1 MNENKKEEKKKESK
15 LHSIFSWV
23 LLIVMAVLLVVTIF
37 RVAESRKTGEGV
49 FLLGYRPV
57 LVLTGSMEPYMMT
70 NGVALT
76 KEVDSLDDIAVGD
89 VVTYHV
95 VNDNG
100 KKLLITHRII
110 AIDNGQIYTKGDNN
124 NVDDGFPLSIDNIE
138 AKVVGVFNGTAWL
151 AAKWQ
156 TTMGKVMLICFVVAI
171 VLLCYT
177 LKTWRAAKRAEKE
190 APVATEDTP
199 VIDAEFTEIP
209 ASAESSAPETQ
220 DEQKE

>member
-1 MNENKKEEKKKESK
+1 MKEKKEESK
-15 LHSIFSWV
+15 LHAIFSWA
-23 LLIVMAVLLVVTIF
+23 LLIIMAALLVFTIF

-70 NGVALT
+70 NGIALT

-95 VNDNG
+95 NNDNG

-110 AIDNGQIYTKGDNN
+110 AIDDGLIYTKGDNN
-124 NVDDGFPLSIDNIE
+124 NVDDGFPLTIDNVE

-156 TTMGKVMLICFVVAI
+156 TTTGKIMLICFLAAI
-171 VLLCYT
+171 ILLCYT
-177 LKTWRAAKRAEKE
+177 IKAFRASRKAEK
-190 APVATEDTP
+190 PVD
-199 VIDAEFTEIP
+199 TEIVASEDVLSEEP
-209 ASAESSAPETQ
+209 ASAPEHTENQ
-220 DEQKE
+220 

>member
-1 MNENKKEEKKKESK
+1 MKEKKEESK
-15 LHSIFSWV
+15 LHAIFSWA
-23 LLIVMAVLLVVTIF
+23 LLIIMAALLVFTIF

-70 NGVALT
+70 NGIALT

-95 VNDNG
+95 MNDNG

-110 AIDNGQIYTKGDNN
+110 AIDDGLIYTKGDNN
-124 NVDDGFPLSIDNIE
+124 NVDDGFPLTIKNVE

-156 TTMGKVMLICFVVAI
+156 TTTGKIMLICFLAAI

-177 LKTWRAAKRAEKE
+177 VKAFRASRKAERPADVEIGASEDVSSVE
-190 APVATEDTP
+190 AA
-199 VIDAEFTEIP
+199 
-209 ASAESSAPETQ
+209 APEHTENQ
-220 DEQKE
+220 

>member
-1 MNENKKEEKKKESK
+1 MKEKKEESK
-15 LHSIFSWV
+15 LHAIFSWA
-23 LLIVMAVLLVVTIF
+23 LLIIMAALLVFTIF

-70 NGVALT
+70 NGIALT

-89 VVTYHV
+89 VVTYNV
-95 VNDNG
+95 NNDNG

-110 AIDNGQIYTKGDNN
+110 AIDDGLIYTKGDNN
-124 NVDDGFPLSIDNIE
+124 NVDDGFPLTIDNVE

-156 TTMGKVMLICFVVAI
+156 TTTGKIMLICFLAAI

-177 LKTWRAAKRAEKE
+177 VKAFRANRKAEE
-190 APVATEDTP
+190 SV
-199 VIDAEFTEIP
+199 DAELVTSEDVSSNEPGPAPDHTEN
-209 ASAESSAPETQ
+209 Q
-220 DEQKE
+220 

>member
-1 MNENKKEEKKKESK
+1 MKEKKEESK
-15 LHSIFSWV
+15 LHAIFSWA
-23 LLIVMAVLLVVTIF
+23 LLIIMAALLVFTIF

-70 NGVALT
+70 NGIALT

-95 VNDNG
+95 NNDNG

-110 AIDNGQIYTKGDNN
+110 AIDDGLIYTKGDNN
-124 NVDDGFPLSIDNIE
+124 NVDDGFPLTIDNVE

-156 TTMGKVMLICFVVAI
+156 TTTGKIMLICFLAAI
-171 VLLCYT
+171 ILLCYT
-177 LKTWRAAKRAEKE
+177 IKAFRASRKAEK
-190 APVATEDTP
+190 PVD
-199 VIDAEFTEIP
+199 TEIV
-209 ASAESSAPETQ
+209 ASEDVLSEETASAPEHTENQ
-220 DEQKE
+220 

>member
-1 MNENKKEEKKKESK
+1 MKEKKEESK
-15 LHSIFSWV
+15 LHAIFSWA
-23 LLIVMAVLLVVTIF
+23 LLIIMAALLVFTIF

-70 NGVALT
+70 NGIALT

-95 VNDNG
+95 NNDNG

-110 AIDNGQIYTKGDNN
+110 AIDDGLIYTKGDNN
-124 NVDDGFPLSIDNIE
+124 NVDDGFPLTIDNVE

-156 TTMGKVMLICFVVAI
+156 TTTGKIMLICFLAAI
-171 VLLCYT
+171 ILLCYT
-177 LKTWRAAKRAEKE
+177 IKAFRASRKAEK
-190 APVATEDTP
+190 PVD
-199 VIDAEFTEIP
+199 TEIVASEDVLSEEP
-209 ASAESSAPETQ
+209 ASSPEHTENQ
-220 DEQKE
+220 

>member
-1 MNENKKEEKKKESK
+1 MKEKKEERK
-15 LHSIFSWV
+15 LQKILSWV
-23 LLIVMAVLLVVTIF
+23 LLIVMAALLVFTIF
-37 RVAESRKTGEGV
+37 RVVESKKTGEGV

-76 KEVDSLDDIAVGD
+76 KEVDSLEDIAVGD

-95 VNDNG
+95 MNDNG

-110 AIDNGQIYTKGDNN
+110 AIDDGNIYTKGDNN
-124 NVDDGFPLSIDNIE
+124 NVDDGFPLTIDNVE

-156 TTMGKVMLICFVVAI
+156 TTTGKIMLICFLAAI
-171 VLLCYT
+171 ILFCYT
-177 LKTWRAAKRAEKE
+177 IKAFRSSRKKEQPEAAVISKNEDISSCESDSVSEHSEKSNE
-190 APVATEDTP
+190 
-199 VIDAEFTEIP
+199 
-209 ASAESSAPETQ
+209 
-220 DEQKE
+220 

>member
-1 MNENKKEEKKKESK
+1 MKEKKEERTFHKI
-15 LHSIFSWV
+15 LSWV
-23 LLIVMAVLLVVTIF
+23 LLIVMAGLLVFTIF
-37 RVAESRKTGEGV
+37 RVVESRKTGEGV

-89 VVTYHV
+89 VVTYHIL
-95 VNDNG
+95 NDNG

-110 AIDNGQIYTKGDNN
+110 AIDNGLIYTKGDNN
-124 NVDDGFPLSIDNIE
+124 NVDDGFSLTIENVE

-156 TTMGKVMLICFVVAI
+156 TTIGKIMLISFLAAI
-171 VLLCYT
+171 ILFCYT
-177 LKTWRAAKRAEKE
+177 IKAICASRKNKDQLDTVIVESESGPSVEAASTPEQSEKRNE
-190 APVATEDTP
+190 
-199 VIDAEFTEIP
+199 
-209 ASAESSAPETQ
+209 
-220 DEQKE
+220 

>member
-1 MNENKKEEKKKESK
+1 MKEKKEESK
-15 LHSIFSWV
+15 LHAIFSWA
-23 LLIVMAVLLVVTIF
+23 LLIIMAALLVFTIF

-70 NGVALT
+70 NGIALT

-95 VNDNG
+95 MNDNG

-110 AIDNGQIYTKGDNN
+110 AIDDGLIYTKGDNN
-124 NVDDGFPLSIDNIE
+124 NVDDGFPLTIENVE

-156 TTMGKVMLICFVVAI
+156 TTTGKIMLICFLAAI

-177 LKTWRAAKRAEKE
+177 VKAFRASRKAERPADVEIGASEDVSSVE
-190 APVATEDTP
+190 AA
-199 VIDAEFTEIP
+199 
-209 ASAESSAPETQ
+209 APEHTENQ
-220 DEQKE
+220 

>member
-1 MNENKKEEKKKESK
+1 
-15 LHSIFSWV
+15 
-23 LLIVMAVLLVVTIF
+23 
-37 RVAESRKTGEGV
+37 
-49 FLLGYRPV
+49 
-57 LVLTGSMEPYMMT
+57 MMT

-95 VNDNG
+95 MNDNG

-156 TTMGKVMLICFVVAI
+156 TTRGKVMLICFVVAI

-177 LKTWRAAKRAEKE
+177 LKTWRADMKDYSDFITLLR
-190 APVATEDTP
+190 TEDTP
-199 VIDAEFTEIP
+199 VPDAEFTEIP

-220 DEQKE
+220 DDQKE

>member
-1 MNENKKEEKKKESK
+1 MKEKKEENK
-15 LHSIFSWV
+15 LQKIFSWV
-23 LLIVMAVLLVVTIF
+23 LLIVMAGLLVFTIF

-70 NGVALT
+70 NGIALT

-95 VNDNG
+95 LNDDG

-110 AIDNGQIYTKGDNN
+110 AIDDGRIYTKGDNN
-124 NVDDGFPLSIDNIE
+124 NVDDGFPLTIDNVE

-156 TTMGKVMLICFVVAI
+156 TTTGKIMLISFFVAI
-171 VLLCYT
+171 ILLCYT
-177 LKTWRAAKRAEKE
+177 IKAFRAGRKKELPEELPVDDNKNIPSTEADFSPPPAEK
-190 APVATEDTP
+190 DM
-199 VIDAEFTEIP
+199 D
-209 ASAESSAPETQ
+209 
-220 DEQKE
+220 

>member
-1 MNENKKEEKKKESK
+1 MNEKKEEHKIQKI
-15 LHSIFSWV
+15 LSWV
-23 LLIVMAVLLVVTIF
+23 LLIAMAGLLVFTIY

-70 NGVALT
+70 NGIALT
-76 KEVDSLDDIAVGD
+76 KEVDSLDAIAVGD

-95 VNDNG
+95 LNDSG

-110 AIDNGQIYTKGDNN
+110 AIDDGLIYTKGDNN
-124 NVDDGFPLSIDNIE
+124 NVDDGFPLTIDNIE

-156 TTMGKVMLICFVVAI
+156 TTAGKVMLICFLAAI
-171 VLLCYT
+171 IFLCYT
-177 LKTWRAAKRAEKE
+177 IKALRVSRKN
-190 APVATEDTP
+190 
-199 VIDAEFTEIP
+199 
-209 ASAESSAPETQ
+209 SAPEDPVIFENGNAPSIEADSSSDFPEHT
-220 DEQKE
+220 EKSNE

>member
-1 MNENKKEEKKKESK
+1 MKEKKEESK
-15 LHSIFSWV
+15 LQAILSWV
-23 LLIVMAVLLVVTIF
+23 LLIVMAALLVFTIF
-37 RVAESRKTGEGV
+37 RVVESKKTGEGV

-70 NGVALT
+70 NGIALT

-95 VNDNG
+95 MNDNG

-124 NVDDGFPLSIDNIE
+124 NVDDGFPLAIDNVE

-156 TTMGKVMLICFVVAI
+156 TTSGKIMLICFLVAI
-171 VLLCYT
+171 ILLCYAV
-177 LKTWRAAKRAEKE
+177 KAFRASKKEKKPVDAVTVEGESTPSIEADTTPEHTEVEKE
-190 APVATEDTP
+190 
-199 VIDAEFTEIP
+199 
-209 ASAESSAPETQ
+209 
-220 DEQKE
+220 

>member
-95 VNDNG
+95 MNDNG

-138 AKVVGVFNGTAWL
+138 AKVVGVFNGTA
-151 AAKWQ
+151 
-156 TTMGKVMLICFVVAI
+156 C
-171 VLLCYT
+171 
-177 LKTWRAAKRAEKE
+177 WRPSGRPQWAR
-190 APVATEDTP
+190 
-199 VIDAEFTEIP
+199 
-209 ASAESSAPETQ
+209 SC
-220 DEQKE
+220 